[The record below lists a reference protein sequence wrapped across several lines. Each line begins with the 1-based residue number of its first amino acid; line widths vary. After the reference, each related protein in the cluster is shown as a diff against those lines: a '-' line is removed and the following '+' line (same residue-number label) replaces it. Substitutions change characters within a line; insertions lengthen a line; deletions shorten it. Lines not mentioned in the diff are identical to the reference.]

1 MNLLGIRLTLLI
13 GPTVAIPAPPQVA
26 DALQS
31 VEVTESD
38 QGRSGFQLTF
48 STGREG
54 PAGLIDHALLL
65 SPLLRPF
72 NRVIV
77 MMILDVVPVVLMDGI
92 ITNQQ
97 LSPGD
102 DPGTSTVTVTGE
114 DVSVMMDMEEKS
126 VEHPAQDETII
137 ALKILASYPQYG
149 LIPDVRPPITI
160 DPPIPIERT
169 PIQRG
174 TDRAY
179 LVEMASRYG
188 YVFYVRP
195 GPAPFTNFAYW
206 GPPERIGVPQRALS
220 VAMGPQTNVESINF
234 EYNALEPTMVLGSVQ
249 DKTTNLKLPVITLAG
264 TRPPLS
270 AFPALPFNLP
280 NVRIA
285 PPDQS
290 EGLTYVQAYA
300 RALGR
305 TDRSLE
311 TVASASGELDGIR
324 YGAALRPRGL
334 VGLRGAGFANDGLW
348 YVSRVSHQIKRGE
361 YKQSFSL
368 SRDGAGSLTPAVMP

>member
-1 MNLLGIRLTLLI
+1 MNVLGVRLTLLV
-13 GPTVAIPAPPQVA
+13 GPTVAIPAPPLVA

-48 STGREG
+48 SSGREG
-54 PAGLIDHALLL
+54 PVGLVDHPLLL
-65 SPLLRPF
+65 NPLLRPF
-72 NRVIV
+72 NRVILHMV
-77 MMILDVVPVVLMDGI
+77 LDVVPVVLMDGI
-92 ITNQQ
+92 ITHQQ
-97 LSPGD
+97 VSPGD
-102 DPGTSTVTVTGE
+102 NPGTSTVTVTGE
-114 DVSVMMDMEEKS
+114 DVSVMMDMEDKS

-149 LIPDVRPPITI
+149 FIPDIRPPITI
-160 DPPIPIERT
+160 DFPIPIERT

-174 TDRAY
+174 TDRSY
-179 LVEMASRYG
+179 LVEMASRYS

-206 GPPERIGVPQRALS
+206 GPPERFGVPQRALS

-249 DKTTNLKLPVITLAG
+249 DRTTNAKLPVITFAG

-270 AFPALPFNLP
+270 ALPALPFNLP
-280 NVRIA
+280 NVRTVQ
-285 PPDQS
+285 PDQS

-300 RALGR
+300 RALAR

-311 TVASASGELDGIR
+311 SVATASGEVDGLR

-334 VGLRGAGFANDGLW
+334 VGLRGAGFSHDGFW
-348 YVSRVSHQIKRGE
+348 YVNRVTHRIKRGE

-368 SRDGAGSLTPAVMP
+368 SRDGVGSLTPVVLP

>member
-1 MNLLGIRLTLLI
+1 MNLLGVRLTLLI
-13 GPTVAIPAPPQVA
+13 GPTVALPAPAPVA

-31 VEVTESD
+31 VEITESD
-38 QGRSGFQLTF
+38 QGHSGFQLTF
-48 STGREG
+48 SSGRSG
-54 PAGLIDHALLL
+54 PEGLIDHPLLL

-72 NRVIV
+72 NRVV
-77 MMILDVVPVVLMDGI
+77 LMMLLDVVPVVLMDGV

-114 DVSVMMDMEEKS
+114 DVSLMMDLEEKA
-126 VEHPAQDETII
+126 VEHPAQDETVI
-137 ALKILASYPQYG
+137 ALKIIASYAQYG
-149 LIPDVRPPITI
+149 LIPDVRPPTVI
-160 DPPIPIERT
+160 DPPIPVERT

-179 LVEMASRYG
+179 LVEMASRFG

-195 GPAPFTNFAYW
+195 GPLPFTNFAYW
-206 GPPERIGVPQRALS
+206 GPTERIGVPQRALS
-220 VAMGPQTNVESINF
+220 VAMGPNSNVDSINF
-234 EYNALEPTMVLGSVQ
+234 SYDALEPTMVLGSVQ
-249 DKTTNLKLPVITLAG
+249 DRTTGVKLPVITFTG

-280 NVRIA
+280 NVRRA
-285 PPDQS
+285 QPEQA

-300 RALGR
+300 QAQGR
-305 TDRSLE
+305 TDKSLE
-311 TVASASGELDGIR
+311 TVATASGELDGLR

-334 VGLRGAGFANDGLW
+334 VGLRGAGFSYDGTW
-348 YVSRVSHQIKRGE
+348 YVNRVSHRIKRGE
-361 YKQSFSL
+361 YRQSFSL
-368 SRDGAGSLTPAVMP
+368 SRDGVGSLIPAVIP